1 MRFDNRII
9 KYIVATAILALS
21 LYLSARQIAF
31 DELLIQLQGLDYV
44 WVLFSIPAIIA
55 SNIIRALR
63 WREILAP
70 ISSDVKVHNAFSA
83 IMIGHL
89 LNSFTLRFGE
99 LARPIILAKKEKLP
113 TAAVIST
120 AVLEGGVDFAFL
132 NILFLVSLVFLSE
145 PLFKLLNF
153 DSVFQGSLG
162 IFIIVLVVIATLFF
176 IYRFRHPIWNLLKSI
191 LPAKFTHKFED
202 SMSAFVQGFVSLKSP
217 LFYFKMTF
225 YTILLW
231 LSYALIMYL
240 VFFAFQF
247 QSAIHLSFIDS
258 IILVVFAGIA
268 TAIAFTPGAVGVY
281 HLVVASIMTTL
292 YSITSNEAF
301 AYATIIHIITLLVQ
315 SCLGAI
321 YLIYEGINTIR
332 ISEIENS
339 SPNS

>member
-1 MRFDNRII
+1 MRLDNKLI

-44 WVLFSIPAIIA
+44 WVLYSIPAIIA

-63 WREILAP
+63 WQEILAP
-70 ISSDVKVHNAFSA
+70 LSTEVKTHNAFSA

-113 TAAVIST
+113 IAAVIST

-132 NILFLVSLVFLSE
+132 LILFFISLIFLSE
-145 PLFKLLNF
+145 PLFKLMNF
-153 DSVFQGSLG
+153 DSVLQGSLG
-162 IFIIVLVVIATLFF
+162 MILIVFVVLATIFF
-176 IYRFRHPIWNLLKSI
+176 IYRFRQKLWQWLKSI
-191 LPAKFTHKFED
+191 LPAKFAHKLED
-202 SMSAFVQGFVSLKSP
+202 SMLAFVQSFISLRNP
-217 LFYFKMTF
+217 LFYFKMTI

-240 VFFAFQF
+240 VFFAFPF

-258 IILVVFAGIA
+258 IILVVFAGLA

-281 HLVVASIMTTL
+281 HLIVASIMTTL

-301 AYATIIHIITLLVQ
+301 AYATIIHIITLLVH
-315 SCLGAI
+315 SFIGAI

-332 ISEIENS
+332 ISEIKNS
-339 SPNS
+339 STES

>member
-1 MRFDNRII
+1 MRFDKKII

-31 DELLIQLQGLDYV
+31 DDLIMQLQGLDYV
-44 WVLFSIPAIIA
+44 WVLYSIPVIIA

-63 WREILAP
+63 WREIHTPL
-70 ISSDVKVHNAFSA
+70 STEVKTHNAFSA

-113 TAAVIST
+113 FAAVIST

-132 NILFLVSLVFLSE
+132 IILFFISLVFLSE

-162 IFIIVLVVIATLFF
+162 IFIIVLVVITALFF
-176 IYRFRHPIWNLLKSI
+176 IYRYRRQLWQWSKSI
-191 LPAKFTHKFED
+191 LPAKFASKLED
-202 SMSAFVQGFVSLKSP
+202 SMSAFVQGFVSLRNP
-217 LFYFKMTF
+217 LFYFKMTL

-240 VFFAFQF
+240 VSFAFAF
-247 QSAIHLSFIDS
+247 QSAIQLSFIDS

-315 SCLGAI
+315 SCIGAI
-321 YLIYEGINTIR
+321 YLIYEGISTIKLG
-332 ISEIENS
+332 EMKK
-339 SPNS
+339 